1 MAETQTSGGGAG
13 MGVVVGVLL
22 AVVLAIGAFFFFSSG
37 MLNQRKAVDLNV
49 NLPSP
54 AAPPSAPSIPSPPI
68 PKPQ

>member
-1 MAETQTSGGGAG
+1 MAATQSSGGSG

-22 AVVLAIGAFFFFSSG
+22 AALLAIGAFFIFG
-37 MLNQRKAVDLNV
+37 GQVLNQKKTVDLNV

-54 AAPPSAPSIPSPPI
+54 AAPPSAPEIPAPPV